1 MIEISLRTERKI
13 QLVDITERVEKEIST
28 RKWKDGV
35 CHIYCPHT
43 TAGLCIN
50 ENADP
55 DVRHDLERGYPE
67 LVPDV
72 RFEHAE
78 GNTPAHFLS
87 TLLGPS
93 LCVFVE
99 EGKLQLGR
107 WQGIFFGEMDGPRSR
122 KVWMKWVGE

>member
-1 MIEISLRTERKI
+1 MIEISLKTERKV
-13 QLVDITERVEKEIST
+13 QLVDITELVQKEVSA
-28 RKWKDGV
+28 RKWKEGV

-55 DVRHDLERGYPE
+55 DVRRDLERAYPKS
-67 LVPDV
+67 VPNV
-72 RFEHAE
+72 HFEHAE

-93 LCVFVE
+93 LSLFVE
-99 EGKLQLGR
+99 GGELQLGR
-107 WQGIFFGEMDGPRSR
+107 WQGIFFSEMDGPRSR
-122 KVWMKWVGE
+122 KVWMKWTGD